1 MQVVFK
7 ARDPQAAAMAELAQR
22 RLRFAFRRLSW
33 LVPHATVQLSDING
47 PRGGVDK
54 RCQVELAT
62 DGAGMVVVTSVARDW
77 RTAIDL
83 ALARASRFLVRL
95 WRRSRD
101 PRRARQRGLAIDG

>member
-1 MQVVFK
+1 MHVDFK
-7 ARDPQAAAMAELAQR
+7 ARDPQAAAMADLARR
-22 RLRFAFRRLSW
+22 RLQFAFRRLAW

-54 RCQVELAT
+54 RCQVELST

-95 WRRSRD
+95 WRRNRD
-101 PRRARQRGLAIDG
+101 PRRARQRLLANDG